1 MLSIILA
8 ILALVGNCGWF
19 MDGRKHRHDIRKAKA
34 EAEQA
39 EFSLSKDYVREFREN
54 IYLPLEEELH
64 KLRQAIEKASTC
76 SYSRCC
82 PVTHEL
88 CESPPDPPPESRD
101 DYHQGEWGGGGG

>member
-64 KLRQAIEKASTC
+64 KLRQAIEKASDCT
-76 SYSRCC
+76 YSHSC

-88 CESPPDPPPESRD
+88 CESPLPSPPESGD
-101 DYHQGEWGGGGG
+101 DHHQG